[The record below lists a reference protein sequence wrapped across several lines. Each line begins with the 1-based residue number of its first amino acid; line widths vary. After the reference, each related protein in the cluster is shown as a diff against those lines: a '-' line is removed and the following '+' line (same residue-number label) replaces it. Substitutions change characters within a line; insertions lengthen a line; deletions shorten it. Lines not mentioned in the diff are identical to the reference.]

1 MYNYFMLMLTEY
13 FFFQGVYISSTDSE
27 DLPIKV
33 GDKILQV
40 DGIDVGNMGVDIVL
54 KILGNCQ
61 ENIQLLVSRQK

>member
-1 MYNYFMLMLTEY
+1 MYITA
-13 FFFQGVYISSTDSE
+13 TDSD

-40 DGIDVGNMGVDIVL
+40 DGIDVADMGVEIVN

-61 ENIQLLVSRQK
+61 ENIQLLVSRQQ